1 MENELLK
8 LLFGEG
14 STSQIIAT
22 YIFAFIGAIYSLSLN
37 VKSRDKLSPESP
49 YHFSWN
55 FLWCDN
61 TKRIITSVISIFI
74 CLRFAKEIFGV
85 DVTMYFALII
95 GFSLDKLSQYIKDRV
110 KFKDEK
116 GKD

>member
-8 LLFGEG
+8 LIFGEG

-37 VKSRDKLSPESP
+37 VKGRDKESENSP
-49 YHFSWN
+49 YHFSWS
-55 FLWCDN
+55 FLWSDN
-61 TKRIITSVISIFI
+61 LKRIVASVISIFI

-85 DVTMYFALII
+85 DITMYFALII
-95 GFSLDKLSQYIKDRV
+95 GFSLDKLSQYIKNKV
-110 KFKDEK
+110 KFKD
-116 GKD
+116 GKN